1 MYQVYVASI
10 GANLITERMRVAQL
24 LWQANISAEY
34 PHQDNPKFKKQ
45 LDDALERGIPFMV
58 VFGSDELAKGV
69 VKVKDMRLHTEVEV
83 RREDLVA
90 TLLQQ
95 GCFAVG
101 SGADVDFLQALK
113 ASSATDA
120 EPETA

>member
-1 MYQVYVASI
+1 MMA
-10 GANLITERMRVAQL
+10 ERMRVAQL
-24 LWQANISAEY
+24 LWKADISAEY

-58 VFGSDELAKGV
+58 VFGSEELAKGV

-90 TLLQQ
+90 ALQQQ
-95 GCFAVG
+95 GCGAVG
-101 SGADVDFLQALK
+101 TEADFLQALR
-113 ASSATDA
+113 ASNATAA
-120 EPETA
+120 EPETTA

>member
-1 MYQVYVASI
+1 VYIASI
-10 GANLITERMRVAQL
+10 GAGLITERMKVAQQ

-69 VKVKDMRLHTEVEV
+69 VKVKDMRLHSEVEV
-83 RREDLVA
+83 RREDLAA
-90 TLLQQ
+90 TLLQA

-101 SGADVDFLQALK
+101 SGADGDFLKALQA
-113 ASSATDA
+113 SNATAA
-120 EPETA
+120 EPEAP